1 MSRYTCELRTVIH
14 TALLLRVWSA
24 QLLYLC
30 QLISVNLLTSTADC
44 SSKWTEKHHVSQKM
58 GSSCKVLAQVLKT
71 ACFFKSFLMPIL
83 IYSGILLAP
92 HGLGNTQYQ
101 VNLSLGFLLSACCP
115 ETLST
120 HNSTAIYHD
129 ANTSGHSLD

>member
-44 SSKWTEKHHVSQKM
+44 SSKWTEKPHVSQKM
-58 GSSCKVLAQVLKT
+58 GSSCKVLAQVFKT

-92 HGLGNTQYQ
+92 HGLGNTQYP
-101 VNLSLGFLLSACCP
+101 VNLSLGFCYQLVVQKHFPL
-115 ETLST
+115 TILQ
-120 HNSTAIYHD
+120 
-129 ANTSGHSLD
+129 